1 MTRVRD
7 VIKQARTTVDQN
19 LEDPNTY
26 RSNKDESW
34 IYDHFPKYEGNVKPR
49 IGFYTGAIGHPQVG
63 LGDVTTYDMGDMN
76 AAVFVKRGDSYDFDN
91 DGDNE
96 PAEDLL
102 AYLVDEVK
110 NIIEDNQSDFTSL
123 GNDVKYV
130 KPVDTANPVRPENQ
144 NWIFQ
149 QVSFE
154 VRID

>member
-7 VIKQARTTVDQN
+7 VIKQARDTVNQN
-19 LEDPNTY
+19 LEDPNSY
-26 RSNKDESW
+26 RSNQGETW
-34 IYDHFPKYEGNVKPR
+34 IYDHFPKYEGNTKPR
-49 IGFYTGAIGHPQVG
+49 IGFYTGAIGHEQVG
-63 LGDVTTYDMGDMN
+63 LGDVTTYDMGDIN
-76 AAVFVKRGDSYDFDN
+76 AGIFVKRGDSYDFDN

-102 AYLVDEVK
+102 AYLAEQVK
-110 NIIEDNQSDFTSL
+110 LIIEDNQGDFTSL
-123 GNDVKYV
+123 GDDVNYV

-149 QVSFE
+149 QISFE